1 MPEGDGART
10 VTRVTAAATALD
22 INVSDKISAGLE
34 RNVVRGGSGRAT

>member
-10 VTRVTAAATALD
+10 VTRLTAATALD

-34 RNVVRGGSGRAT
+34 RSVVRGGSGRAT